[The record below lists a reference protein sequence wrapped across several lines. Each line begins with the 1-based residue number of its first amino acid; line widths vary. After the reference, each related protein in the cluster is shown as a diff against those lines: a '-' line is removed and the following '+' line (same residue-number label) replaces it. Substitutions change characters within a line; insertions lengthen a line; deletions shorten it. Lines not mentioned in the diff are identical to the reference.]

1 MGMLGQRPW
10 RWSAR
15 CTETGHRV
23 LVAVLALLVL
33 AAHAGLEDGEEVTAV
48 GIKDCLAVPKALLE
62 HADLLPRGGS
72 SFPMQVLYPSS
83 LMQLSVLLPLA
94 AMHVF
99 DEML

>member
-1 MGMLGQRPW
+1 MLGQRPW
-10 RWSAR
+10 IWSAR

-48 GIKDCLAVPKALLE
+48 GVKDCVAVLKGLLE
-62 HADLLPRGGS
+62 RADLLPRGGS

-83 LMQLSVLLPLA
+83 LMQLSILLPLV

-99 DEML
+99 DKML

>member
-1 MGMLGQRPW
+1 MGMLGQRPQ

-48 GIKDCLAVPKALLE
+48 GVKDCVAVLKGLLERICFPVVALLS
-62 HADLLPRGGS
+62 R
-72 SFPMQVLYPSS
+72 QVLYPSS
-83 LMQLSVLLPLA
+83 LMQLSVLLPLV